1 MSRNAAKRVT
11 NEPGPRNGVFN
22 NRFECR
28 VSHEQKAKLEKLGGA
43 EWFRKRIDLARVPE
57 AA

>member
-1 MSRNAAKRVT
+1 MSRNAAKRTT

-43 EWFRKRIDLARVPE
+43 EWFRKRIDLARVP
-57 AA
+57 A